1 MTLKQRQDELVLVGP
16 VRLQLVHDTVKL
28 VLHVLDVARVGDIER
43 AEPGGG
49 LAHQGS
55 QGLMREGEEV
65 YVHDGNKPT

>member
-1 MTLKQRQDELVLVGP
+1 
-16 VRLQLVHDTVKL
+16 
-28 VLHVLDVARVGDIER
+28 VLDVARVGDIER